1 MCTWKRCA
9 MSLAVVVAVVI
20 AAPAQ
25 TLLKNPTTGNPNVK
39 SVDAISFGPQGL
51 LLIGDSK
58 GRQLVAVDTGDT
70 KPLNWT
76 KTEVAG
82 IKDQLAGRIGTTA
95 KGIEINKLA
104 VNPASHTA
112 YFAIRG
118 LDTKMDMILTL
129 DGSGKI
135 SDFPLDNVKYVAV
148 PLPQEGKTAK
158 ITDIA
163 WAGDRVLVA
172 AQAGETFSSR
182 ILSVIAPLGADKTG
196 VTFSTKTFH
205 VGHNKWETQA
215 PLRVVIPYEED
226 GKKHVVGSFTCT
238 PIVKYP
244 LDDVKPNAEIKGT
257 SVIELGT
264 GNTPQDMFTYE
275 KNGKT
280 YILMNQFRGAF
291 GKGNPVGPS
300 PYWTAKVDQAI
311 LRETTKINE
320 NAIWRVKK
328 GGKAS
333 EPLEDAKPFV
343 SVIAEYHGVTHMDKL
358 DRERAL
364 VVQLND
370 KGIADLR
377 VLNLP

>member
-9 MSLAVVVAVVI
+9 TSLAVVLAVAV
-20 AAPAQ
+20 AASAQ
-25 TLLKNPTTGNPNVK
+25 SPLKNPSTGNPNVK
-39 SVDAISFGPQGL
+39 SIDAICFGPQGL

-58 GRQLVAVDTGDT
+58 GRQLVAVETGDT
-70 KPLNWT
+70 KVLSWSKNEIP
-76 KTEVAG
+76 G

-95 KGIEINKLA
+95 KGIDINKMA
-104 VNPASHTA
+104 VNPASQTA
-112 YFAIRG
+112 YFALRA
-118 LDTKMDMILTL
+118 LDSKTDLILTV
-129 DGSGKI
+129 DGGGKI
-135 SDFPLDNVKYVAV
+135 SEFRLDNVKHVVV
-148 PLPQEGKTAK
+148 PLPPEGKTPK
-158 ITDIA
+158 ITDVS

-182 ILSVIAPLGADKTG
+182 VLSVMSPIGSGGAS

-226 GKKHVVGSFTCT
+226 GKKHIVGSFTCT

-244 LDDVKPNAEIKGT
+244 IEEVKPNAEIQGT

-280 YILMNQFRGAF
+280 YILMNQFRQF

-311 LRETTKINE
+311 LRETSKINE
-320 NAIWRVKK
+320 NAIWRVAKK
-328 GGKAS
+328 GKAS
-333 EPLEDAKPFV
+333 EPLKESLPFV
-343 SVIAEYHGVTHMDKL
+343 SVIPEYFGVTHMDKL

-370 KGIADLR
+370 KGVADLR
-377 VLNLP
+377 VLQLP